1 MDREQIEILAPAG
14 DLEKLKLAI
23 TYGADAVYL
32 GGERFGLRAAAKNF
46 SIEQIKEGA
55 DFAHSKGKRLYVTVN
70 LIPHNE
76 DFEGLEE
83 YLKELQQ
90 SGVDAL
96 IASDPGVIMKIK
108 EAVPGMEIHLS
119 TQANNTNYM
128 SARFWH
134 SQGIKR
140 VVVARE
146 LSVGE
151 IGEIRANIPDD
162 MEIEAFV
169 HGAMCISYSG
179 RCLISNYMTGKDAN
193 KGECKHPCRWKYSLM
208 EETRPGEYYPIYEDE
223 RGTFFFN
230 SKDLCLIE
238 HIPELVQAGIKSF
251 KIEGRMKSAYYVA
264 TIVRAYRMAIDEYLK
279 NPQGWKFKQ
288 EWLEELE
295 KVSHRGF
302 TKGFYFNKPGHEEH
316 HYGSSSYVRNYDF
329 IGLVQSRD
337 DENGE
342 IVVQQRNR
350 FFLGDE
356 IEIIGPGGVQHL
368 ARITGM
374 RDEAGNGIEV
384 APRPKET
391 IRVKLDIE
399 LDGIGENFILR
410 KKAEQANC

>member
-23 TYGADAVYL
+23 IYGADAVYL
-32 GGERFGLRAAAKNF
+32 GGDRFGLRAAAKNF
-46 SIEQIKEGA
+46 SIEQIKEGVE
-55 DFAHSKGKRLYVTVN
+55 FAHSRGKKLYVTVN
-70 LIPHNE
+70 MIPHNE
-76 DFEGLEE
+76 DFDGLED
-83 YLKELQQ
+83 YLRDLQQ
-90 SGVDAL
+90 AGVDAL

-134 SQGIKR
+134 AQGIKR

-151 IGEIRANIPDD
+151 IAEIRANIPAD

-193 KGECKHPCRWKYSLM
+193 KGECKHPCRWKYALM

-238 HIPELVQAGIKSF
+238 HIPELVEAGIKSF

-264 TIVRAYRMAIDEYLK
+264 TIVRAYRMAIDEYIK
-279 NPQGWKFKQ
+279 DPKGWQFKS

-302 TKGFYFNKPGHEEH
+302 TKGYQYFLLFL
-316 HYGSSSYVRNYDF
+316 SSSS
-329 IGLVQSRD
+329 I
-337 DENGE
+337 
-342 IVVQQRNR
+342 
-350 FFLGDE
+350 
-356 IEIIGPGGVQHL
+356 
-368 ARITGM
+368 AR
-374 RDEAGNGIEV
+374 
-384 APRPKET
+384 
-391 IRVKLDIE
+391 
-399 LDGIGENFILR
+399 
-410 KKAEQANC
+410 